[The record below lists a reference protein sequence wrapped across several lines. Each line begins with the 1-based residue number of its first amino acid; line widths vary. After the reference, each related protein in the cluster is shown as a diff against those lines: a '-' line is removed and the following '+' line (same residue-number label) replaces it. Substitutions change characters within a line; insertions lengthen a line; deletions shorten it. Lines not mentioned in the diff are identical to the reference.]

1 MTNQPDPR
9 EALDAIA
16 SARQAVPGEMKY
28 SFVYDLMYGAVCGLL
43 VAGQGLPTP
52 WSALVLVASML
63 GLVLMINWWKQKY
76 GWWVSGYSPK
86 RARWAAIGLAVVLI
100 GLMGVSIWGKAAGIS
115 WTPLATGAAGFVA
128 AIVGGRVWMAIWK
141 RELAEAAE

>member
-28 SFVYDLMYGAVCGLL
+28 PLGYDLIYGAVCGLL

-52 WSALVLVASML
+52 WSAVALVISMAAL
-63 GLVLMINWWKQKY
+63 AGLVHWWKQKY

-100 GLMGVSIWGKAAGIS
+100 GLMGVSIWGKTAGIA
-115 WTPLATGAAGFVA
+115 WAPLATWAAGFVA
-128 AIVGGRVWMAIWK
+128 AIVGGRIWMAIWK
-141 RELAEAAE
+141 RELAEAGG

>member
-1 MTNQPDPR
+1 MTNQPAPR

-16 SARQAVPGEMKY
+16 SARQAVPGEMKN
-28 SFVYDLMYGAVCGLL
+28 SLGYDLAYGLCCGLL

-52 WSALVLVASML
+52 WSALVLVVSLA
-63 GLVLMINWWKQKY
+63 GLVSLIHGWKQKY

-100 GLMGVSIWGKAAGIS
+100 GLMGVSIWGKTAGIA
-115 WTPLATGAAGFVA
+115 WAPLATGAAGFVA
-128 AIVGGRVWMAIWK
+128 AIVGGRIWMAIWK
-141 RELAEAAE
+141 RELAEADG

>member
-1 MTNQPDPR
+1 MNQQPDPR

-28 SFVYDLMYGAVCGLL
+28 PVAYDLMYGGVCGLL
-43 VAGQGLPTP
+43 VAGQGMPQP
-52 WSALVLVASML
+52 WSALVLVASLL
-63 GLVLMINWWKQKY
+63 GLVLMIHWWKQKF

-86 RARWAAIGLAVVLI
+86 RARWIAIGLAAVLI
-100 GLMGVSIWGKAAGIS
+100 GLMGLSIWGKAAGIA

-128 AIVGGRVWMAIWK
+128 AIVGGRIWMAVWK
-141 RELAEAAE
+141 RELAEAGG